1 MPAFTGPVQIFNVGG
16 GTVQFGDTVIV
27 SPKTS
32 TKSTS
37 GSGSSNTGGFVFVID
52 GLSFNTTIDSQL
64 VDQPM
69 VGNN

>member
-16 GTVQFGDTVIV
+16 GSVQFGDTAVV

-37 GSGSSNTGGFVFVID
+37 GSGSLSTGGFVFIID
-52 GLSFNTTIDSQL
+52 GLSFNATIDSQL
-64 VDQPM
+64 LDQPI